1 MLKLIKDLLAD
12 ESGASFTEYAILVST
27 VGLAVVAAGL
37 VFSPA
42 MKTLYTNLT
51 AEMVSWVP

>member
-1 MLKLIKDLLAD
+1 MLKIIKAVISD

-42 MKTLYTNLT
+42 MTTLYNNLT
-51 AEMVSWVP
+51 AEMVSWIP